1 MLPNNHPPIVFI
13 HGLWLHGES
22 WHKWLDFFHQNGYN
36 AIAASWPGDGATTE
50 ATRQNPNAV
59 AGYGVTEIANHVAKQ
74 LQQFQQQPILIGHS
88 FGGVIAQNLLGRN
101 LAAAAIAIDPAPIKG
116 VPELPFSALK
126 SAFPVLG
133 NPCNFK
139 RAVSLTEPQFR
150 FSFTNAV
157 SRQEARELYEL
168 YAMPA
173 PGRPLFQA
181 ATATFNPNSAVKI
194 AVANATRGPLLLIA
208 GAKDNTVPPLLVK
221 SALKLYRRSPA
232 VTDFKEFLGRGHS
245 LTIDSGWREIA
256 ESCLEWLNSPQ
267 IRSHFGSAESL
278 AQPLANIDEVRIQNV
293 RSD

>member
-22 WHKWLDFFHQNGYN
+22 WHQWLDFFRQHGYN
-36 AIAASWPGDGATTE
+36 AIAASWPGDGDTTV
-50 ATRQNPNAV
+50 ATRRNANAL
-59 AGYGVTEIANHVAKQ
+59 AGYGVTEIANHIAKQ

-88 FGGVIAQNLLGRN
+88 FGGILAQNLLGRN

-139 RAVSLTEPQFR
+139 RAVSLTEQQFR

-157 SRQEARELYEL
+157 SRQEARELYEM
-168 YAMPA
+168 YAIPA

-181 ATATFNPNSAVKI
+181 ATAMFNPNSAVKI
-194 AVANATRGPLLLIA
+194 DVANPTRGPLLLIS
-208 GAKDNTVPPLLVK
+208 GAKDNTVPPVIVK
-221 SALKLYRRSPA
+221 STLKLYRRSPA
-232 VTDFKEFLGRGHS
+232 VTDFKEFPGRGHS

-256 ESCLEWLNSPQ
+256 ESCLDWLDSKQIQLGSLSAGASNIEMRSP
-267 IRSHFGSAESL
+267 IKFEL
-278 AQPLANIDEVRIQNV
+278 
-293 RSD
+293 